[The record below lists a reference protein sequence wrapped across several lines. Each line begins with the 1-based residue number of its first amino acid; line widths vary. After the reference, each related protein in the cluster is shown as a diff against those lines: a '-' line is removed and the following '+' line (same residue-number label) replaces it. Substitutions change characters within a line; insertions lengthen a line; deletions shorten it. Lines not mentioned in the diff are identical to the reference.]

1 MKLYNSIKFSIR
13 WSISKSVSVAC
24 VLSVLWCGM
33 YRYNIILTWPVR
45 VKGARVVVGID
56 GAWGVSVNL
65 TVDGQV
71 TVSGDGDP
79 LSGGNGVVVDR
90 LGVGVASAQELGE
103 HATAAG
109 PVSLLGSDVFR
120 SWDKG

>member
-1 MKLYNSIKFSIR
+1 M
-13 WSISKSVSVAC
+13 C
-24 VLSVLWCGM
+24 
-33 YRYNIILTWPVR
+33 WPVR

-79 LSGGNGVVVDR
+79 LSGADGVIVDR
-90 LGVGVASAQELGE
+90 LGVGVASAQELRE

-120 SWDKG
+120 SFERSHEGLPKSGFLRWRLISANHF